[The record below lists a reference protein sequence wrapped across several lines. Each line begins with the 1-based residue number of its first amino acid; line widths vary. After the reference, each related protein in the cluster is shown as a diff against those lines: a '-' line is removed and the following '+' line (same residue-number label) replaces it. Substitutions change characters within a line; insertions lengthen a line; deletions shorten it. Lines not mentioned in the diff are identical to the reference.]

1 MKKIIPF
8 KKEIV
13 FKTNLAEVTS
23 ISLEHSL
30 HVEKEQLITGQFEVS
45 GEYKISDNSA
55 TTDIFSFELPFDIE
69 MDERYDLSDCAV
81 DIHDFYYEII
91 NSSILSVN
99 IEVSVS
105 NFKERPLIEPIE
117 EEPMMEIKREIAPLE
132 ADLVR
137 EEKQEEV
144 SPMMEREVVAP
155 VTSVSEPRC
164 IEEEIEDDL
173 PSKRVANLF
182 DSFDEAS
189 ETYTTYKIY
198 IVREGDT
205 LESILE
211 KYSTTKEELE
221 PYNQLSELQLGMK
234 LIIPARANEESN

>member
-30 HVEKEQLITGQFEVS
+30 HVENDQFITGSFEVS

-69 MDERYDLSDCAV
+69 MDERYDLSGCSV

-91 NSSILSVN
+91 NNSILAVH

-105 NFKERPLIEPIE
+105 NFKEKPLIEE
-117 EEPMMEIKREIAPLE
+117 EEEEELHEVTRTITPLE
-132 ADLVR
+132 EDLTG
-137 EEKQEEV
+137 EEKDV
-144 SPMMEREVVAP
+144 
-155 VTSVSEPRC
+155 SVSEENIAKERC
-164 IEEEIEDDL
+164 IEEETIEDV
-173 PSKRVANLF
+173 PKERIGTLF
-182 DSFDEAS
+182 DSFDETQ
-189 ETYTTYKIY
+189 ETYATYKVY

-211 KYSTTKEELE
+211 KYHTTKEILE

-234 LIIPARANEESN
+234 LIIPETEHAANI

>member
-30 HVEKEQLITGQFEVS
+30 HVENDQLITGSFEVS

-69 MDERYDLSDCAV
+69 MDERYDLSSCSV

-91 NSSILSVN
+91 NNSILAVN

-105 NFKERPLIEPIE
+105 NFKEKPLIEE
-117 EEPMMEIKREIAPLE
+117 EEEEELQEVTRTITPLE

-137 EEKQEEV
+137 EETE
-144 SPMMEREVVAP
+144 P
-155 VTSVSEPRC
+155 TSEGSEK
-164 IEEEIEDDL
+164 IEEPEEIFNKGRCVEEETPEDL
-173 PSKRVANLF
+173 PKERIGTLF
-182 DSFDEAS
+182 DSFDETK
-189 ETYTTYKIY
+189 ETYATYKVY

-211 KYSTTKEELE
+211 KYSTTKEILE

-234 LIIPARANEESN
+234 LIIPQTEHATNI

>member
-30 HVEKEQLITGQFEVS
+30 HVENDQLVTGSFEVS

-55 TTDIFSFELPFDIE
+55 TTDVFSFELPFDIE
-69 MDERYDLSDCAV
+69 MDDRYDLSGCSV

-91 NSSILSVN
+91 NNSILAVN

-105 NFKERPLIEPIE
+105 NFKEKPLIEE
-117 EEPMMEIKREIAPLE
+117 EEEEELQEVTRTITPLE

-137 EEKQEEV
+137 EETE
-144 SPMMEREVVAP
+144 P
-155 VTSVSEPRC
+155 TSEGSEK
-164 IEEEIEDDL
+164 IEEPEEIFNKGRCVEEETPEDL
-173 PSKRVANLF
+173 PKERIGTLF
-182 DSFDEAS
+182 DSFDETK
-189 ETYTTYKIY
+189 ETYATYKVY

-211 KYSTTKEELE
+211 KYSTTKEILE

-234 LIIPARANEESN
+234 LIIPQTEHATNI

>member
-30 HVEKEQLITGQFEVS
+30 HVENDQLITGSFEVS

-55 TTDIFSFELPFDIE
+55 TTDVFSFELPFDIE
-69 MDERYDLSDCAV
+69 MDDRYDLSGCSV

-91 NSSILSVN
+91 NNSVLAVN

-105 NFKERPLIEPIE
+105 NFKEKPLIEE
-117 EEPMMEIKREIAPLE
+117 EEEELQEVTRTITPLE

-137 EEKQEEV
+137 EETE
-144 SPMMEREVVAP
+144 P
-155 VTSVSEPRC
+155 TSEGSEK
-164 IEEEIEDDL
+164 IEEPEEIFNKGRCVEEETPEDL
-173 PSKRVANLF
+173 PKERIGTLF
-182 DSFDEAS
+182 DSFDETK
-189 ETYTTYKIY
+189 ETYATYKVY

-211 KYSTTKEELE
+211 KYSTTKEILE

-234 LIIPARANEESN
+234 LIIPQTEHATNI

>member
-30 HVEKEQLITGQFEVS
+30 HVENDQLITGSFEVS

-69 MDERYDLSDCAV
+69 MDERYDLSSCSV

-91 NSSILSVN
+91 NNSILAVN

-105 NFKERPLIEPIE
+105 NFKEKPLIEE
-117 EEPMMEIKREIAPLE
+117 EEEEELQEVTRTITPLE

-137 EEKQEEV
+137 EETE
-144 SPMMEREVVAP
+144 P
-155 VTSVSEPRC
+155 TSEGSEK
-164 IEEEIEDDL
+164 IEEPEEIFNKGRCVEEETPEDL
-173 PSKRVANLF
+173 PKERIGTLF
-182 DSFDEAS
+182 DSFDETK
-189 ETYTTYKIY
+189 ETYATYKVY

-211 KYSTTKEELE
+211 KYSTTKEILE

-234 LIIPARANEESN
+234 LIIPQTEHATDI

>member
-30 HVEKEQLITGQFEVS
+30 HVENDQLITGSFEVS

-69 MDERYDLSDCAV
+69 MDERYDLSSCSV

-91 NSSILSVN
+91 NNSILAVN

-105 NFKERPLIEPIE
+105 NFKEKPLIEE
-117 EEPMMEIKREIAPLE
+117 EEEEELQEVTRTITPLE

-137 EEKQEEV
+137 EE
-144 SPMMEREVVAP
+144 
-155 VTSVSEPRC
+155 TEP
-164 IEEEIEDDL
+164 IEEPEEIFNKGRCVEEETPEDL
-173 PSKRVANLF
+173 PKERIGTLF
-182 DSFDEAS
+182 DSFDETK
-189 ETYTTYKIY
+189 ETYATYKVY

-211 KYSTTKEELE
+211 KYSTTKEILE

-234 LIIPARANEESN
+234 LIIPQTEHATDI